1 MLVALKMKSGSF
13 CKGSKFQLS
22 FIIPAAFFVLSS
34 FSLVLYEGMLM
45 VLCSL
50 QTSHLWCDKPLK
62 MNIDCW
68 WLHNVFGFCLLM
80 FLIGYPSF

>member
-1 MLVALKMKSGSF
+1 
-13 CKGSKFQLS
+13 
-22 FIIPAAFFVLSS
+22 
-34 FSLVLYEGMLM
+34 M

-50 QTSHLWCDKPLK
+50 QTSHLFCDKPLK